1 MGLSGWSVDGP
12 AVPDKLP
19 AMTGFSWSGTLGILA
34 GGSDLTRRQAR
45 TAMRYVMG
53 GEASPAQ
60 IAGLIVAL
68 RMKGES
74 VEEMSGLVEGM
85 LEAAVRADLGDSDP
99 VDIVGTGG
107 DRSGTFNISTT
118 ASFIAAGAGVP
129 IAKHGN
135 RSMSSKCGSADVLE
149 ALGLV
154 IDLPVEQNCRLFR
167 DTGFAFFLAPV
178 YHPSMRYAGPVRKE
192 LGIPTVFN
200 FLGPLSNP
208 AGVRRYALGVADG
221 RMAQRM
227 VRVLAML
234 GARRAVV
241 FHGEDGL
248 DELTLS
254 GPSVIW
260 SLEGGEITRRELLP
274 EDVGLARRPVSDV
287 LGGTVETNT
296 AITRRVLAGA
306 PGPHR
311 DISVLNAAAALLV
324 SGKAAT
330 MEEGVSIA
338 ARAIDSGQAELAL
351 KRAVARSRE
360 LAPG

>member
-1 MGLSGWSVDGP
+1 ML
-12 AVPDKLP
+12 A
-19 AMTGFSWSGTLGILA
+19 AMTDFLWPEILRVLA
-34 GGSDLTRRQAR
+34 SGSDLSRHQARQA
-45 TAMRYVMG
+45 MRQIMS
-53 GEASPAQ
+53 GEASPAR

-68 RMKGES
+68 RMKGET

-118 ASFIAAGAGVP
+118 ASFIASGAGVP

-149 ALGLV
+149 ALGVV

-167 DTGFAFFLAPV
+167 DTGYAFFLAPV
-178 YHPSMRYAGPVRKE
+178 YHPAMRFAGPVRKD

-208 AGVRRYALGVADG
+208 AGVKRYALGVSDA

-227 VRVLAML
+227 IRVLAML
-234 GARRAVV
+234 GAGRAVV

-254 GPSVIW
+254 GVSVIW
-260 SLEGGEITRRELLP
+260 RLQDGEITRTEFVP
-274 EDVGLARRPVSDV
+274 EEVGLSRRPVSDV
-287 LGGTVETNT
+287 LGGAVETNV
-296 AITRRVLAGA
+296 AITRQVLAGV

-311 DISVLNAAAALLV
+311 DIAVLNAAAALV
-324 SGKAAT
+324 VAGSSET
-330 MEEGVSIA
+330 MREGVVA
-338 ARAIDSGQAELAL
+338 AGEAIDSGQAQRVLE
-351 KRAVARSRE
+351 RVVARSSE
-360 LAPG
+360 LAARP